1 LALTPGTRLGPY
13 EIVSALGAG
22 GMGEVYRARDT
33 RLGRDVAIKVLPD
46 TVASD
51 PDRRAR
57 FERETKAVAALSH
70 PNILAIF
77 DTGIHEGQV
86 FAVTELLQGHTLRDR
101 LASAHGLC
109 EESES
114 SSAGARARRGRAPRA
129 EINAALSARK
139 AIEISVPIAR
149 GLAAAH
155 AKGLVHRDLKPE
167 NVFLLE
173 DGQVKILDFGLV
185 RQVGPETASGAT
197 ETSAR
202 TDAGVVM
209 GTIGYMA
216 PEQVRGQT
224 VDARA
229 DIFALGA
236 VLYEMLS
243 GRRAFQGE
251 TAADSMTAILSHD
264 PPDLAGVATDLPP
277 ALDRIVRHC
286 LEKNPTER
294 FQSAR
299 DMAFALESLSGSAGV
314 SSGPAPVSIPMR
326 ARRLASA
333 WIASS
338 AIGIGL
344 LAAGWFA
351 GRAVVPS
358 TASTT
363 ATWVSLAA
371 PHGRFAGFP
380 APAISPDGT
389 QVAFWAPD
397 ERGRVMLWNRRFD
410 VPDAR
415 PLPGTEINGDPYQAF
430 WAPDGRA
437 LAFFADGKLKR
448 IALDGG
454 PPQPLVDATHP
465 RGGSW
470 SRDGRILFLPVSG
483 GAVYT
488 IPQGGGTATVVPI
501 VDPEHRPLLYPSV
514 LPDGRHFLISSD
526 NGGVFLCSLDSP
538 AIRKVSDVR
547 SRVEY
552 SAGRLFF
559 EQDGGLYAQAFDI
572 SRFEA
577 SGAPVRISDRIGYS
591 SGFGSSIDRAFSVS
605 STGRLVFA
613 QGTWQPPTQLIWF
626 DRSGRLIERLDQ
638 VAESLGAVLSP
649 DRMRAL
655 VERHDPKTNLT
666 GAWIVD
672 FAAGTQARIA
682 STQVESMERTPLW
695 STDETRVFF
704 STQRGIFARE
714 LRGGQVVPLLAQ
726 DRSVWLDDRSRDG
739 KFLVFEQGDPVT
751 KEDIWVATLGSPP
764 TARPFAATNYAEGQA
779 VLSPDGRAIAYV
791 SDESGRTEVYVDS
804 FPEPQTKR
812 PASVGGGVRPEWRP
826 DGRELYYLGPDRAL
840 IAVAVETTAP
850 IKMGRPIRLF
860 QMVPVGWNINRHQ
873 YQPSA
878 NGDRFLVNAR
888 VPTDTDSAVTVLLD
902 WPAVLGK

>member
-1 LALTPGTRLGPY
+1 
-13 EIVSALGAG
+13 
-22 GMGEVYRARDT
+22 MGEVYRARDT

-77 DTGIHEGQV
+77 DTGIHDGQL
-86 FAVTELLQGHTLRDR
+86 FAVTELLEGQTLRDR
-101 LASAHGLC
+101 LASAGRPR

-114 SSAGARARRGRAPRA
+114 SSVAARAGSGRTPRA
-129 EINAALSARK
+129 IPNGALSPRK
-139 AIEISVPIAR
+139 TIEFSVPIAR

-167 NVFLLE
+167 NIFLLE

-185 RQVGPETASGAT
+185 RQVGLETASGAT
-197 ETSAR
+197 ETFAR

-209 GTIGYMA
+209 GTVGYMA

-251 TAADSMTAILSHD
+251 TVADSMTAILSHD
-264 PPDLAGVATDLPP
+264 PPDLAGIAMDLPP

-286 LEKNPTER
+286 LEKNPNER

-299 DMAFALESLSGSAGV
+299 DVAFALESLSGSAV
-314 SSGPAPVSIPMR
+314 SSGSAPVSIPMGS
-326 ARRLASA
+326 RRPASA
-333 WIASS
+333 WIAGS

-344 LAAGWFA
+344 LAAGWFG

-358 TASTT
+358 TASAT

-371 PHGRFAGFP
+371 PHGRFAAFP
-380 APAISPDGT
+380 APAISPDGS

-415 PLPGTEINGDPYQAF
+415 LLPGTEIDGDPYQAF
-430 WAPDGRA
+430 WAPDGRS
-437 LAFFADGKLKR
+437 LAYFADGKLKR
-448 IALDGG
+448 VGLDGG
-454 PPQPLVDATHP
+454 APQPLADAMHP

-470 SRDGRILFLPVSG
+470 GRDGRILFLPVSG

-488 IPQGGGTATVVPI
+488 IPQSGGTATVVPI
-501 VDPEHRPLLYPSV
+501 IDPEHRPLLYPSL
-514 LPDGRHFLISSD
+514 LPDGKHFLISSL
-526 NGGVFLCSLDSP
+526 NGGVFLCSLDNP
-538 AIRKVSDVR
+538 AIRKISDVR

-552 SAGRLFF
+552 SAGHLFF
-559 EQDGGLYAQAFDI
+559 EQDGGLYTQTFDI
-572 SRFEA
+572 SRFET
-577 SGAPVRISDRIGYS
+577 SGAPIRLSDRIGYG
-591 SGFGSSIDRAFSVS
+591 SGFGSFIDRAFSVS
-605 STGRLVFA
+605 SAGRLVFA
-613 QGTWQPPTQLIWF
+613 QGTWQPPMQLIWF
-626 DRSGRLIERLDQ
+626 DRSGRLIERVDQ
-638 VAESLGAVLSP
+638 VAESIGAVLSP

-666 GAWIVD
+666 GPWVVD
-672 FAAGTQARIA
+672 FAAGTQARVA
-682 STQVESMERTPLW
+682 SNQVESMELTPLW
-695 STDETRVFF
+695 STDEARVFF

-714 LRGGQVVPLLAQ
+714 LRAGQVVPVLAQ
-726 DRSVWLDDRSRDG
+726 DRTVWLDDRSEDG
-739 KFLVFEQGDPVT
+739 KFLVFEKGDPVT
-751 KEDIWVATLGSPP
+751 QQDIWVLTLGSPP
-764 TARPFAATNYAEGQA
+764 TARPYVATNNTEGQA

-791 SDESGRTEVYVDS
+791 SDESGRAEVYVDS

-812 PASVGGGVRPEWRP
+812 PVSVGGGVRPEWRP
-826 DGRELYYLGPDRAL
+826 DGRELYYLDPDRAL
-840 IAVAVETTAP
+840 MAVAVETTAP
-850 IKMGRPIRLF
+850 IKMGRPAKLF

-888 VPTDTDSAVTVLLD
+888 VPTDSDSPVTVLLN